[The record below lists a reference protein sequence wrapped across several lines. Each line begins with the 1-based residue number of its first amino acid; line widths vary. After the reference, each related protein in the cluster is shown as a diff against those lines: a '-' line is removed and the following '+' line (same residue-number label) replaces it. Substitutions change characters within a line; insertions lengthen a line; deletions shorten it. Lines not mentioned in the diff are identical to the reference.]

1 MTRPW
6 TPTACITT
14 PKTAAP
20 PHPGPAARALHLL
33 GRRSFRRGLVSFL
46 VLIAAWEIVGRFF
59 LTDRVFAVPFSA
71 VVEAAWAMW
80 NRGELQ
86 TNIAA
91 SLTAV
96 AYGTVLAAVCGILIG
111 VLLGAST
118 TFREY
123 VEPLFTALYA
133 TPLVAMAPIL
143 ILWFGIGIGSKIA
156 VVFLMAIFPI
166 AINTATGIRSTD
178 REYLEVAKSFG
189 ASKRR
194 LITKVMIPAAVPFVV
209 TGLRLAVGKAIV
221 GVVVGELFGARA
233 GLGFLIFTAGQT
245 FDTPGLFVGVITLAL
260 IGMFLTMGIRA
271 IEDRL
276 PGWKAQEQEQE

>member
-1 MTRPW
+1 M
-6 TPTACITT
+6 ADAIQ
-14 PKTAAP
+14 AAP
-20 PHPGPAARALHLL
+20 RSGRTFSLL
-33 GRRSFRRGLVSFL
+33 ANRGLRRGIISFV
-46 VLIAAWEIVGRFF
+46 VLLAAWELAGRY
-59 LTDRVFAVPFSA
+59 LVQDQVFAVPFSA
-71 VVEAAWAMW
+71 VLKAAWAMW
-80 NRGELQ
+80 ERGDLQ

-96 AYGTVLAAVCGILIG
+96 AYGMALATVAGITIG
-111 VLLGAST
+111 VLLGIST
-118 TFREY
+118 AFREY
-123 VEPLFTALYA
+123 VDPVFTALYS

-143 ILWFGIGIGSKIA
+143 ILWFGIGLGSKVA

-166 AINTATGIRSTD
+166 AINTATGIRGTD

-189 ASKRR
+189 ASRRR
-194 LITKVMIPAAVPFVV
+194 LVTTVMIPAAVPFVV

-260 IGMFLTMGIRA
+260 IGMLLTLGVRA
-271 IEDRL
+271 IEEQL
-276 PGWKAQEQEQE
+276 PGYTARMED